1 MNRTFIALLLSAYC
15 SSSFSGYELITTGGD
30 DAEEEY
36 YLDLSSSKVS
46 GTIVLVDALT
56 SYSKVESSSSGKHL
70 SEVKQT
76 EFNCAKGLRRWHQV
90 TFYSQQGALGMQL
103 RSYQSSPNWYPLAK
117 GSIGEILLKATCG
130 SVAHR

>member
-1 MNRTFIALLLSAYC
+1 MNRTFIAVLLSAYC

-36 YLDLSSSKVS
+36 YLDLASSKVS

-56 SYSKVESSSSGKHL
+56 NYSKVEFSTSGKHL

-76 EFNCAKGLRRWHQV
+76 EFDCGKGLRRWHQV
-90 TFYSQQGALGMQL
+90 TSYSQQAALGMVL
-103 RSYQSSPNWYPLAK
+103 YSYQSSPNWYPLAK
-117 GSIGEILLKATCG
+117 GSIGEMLFKAACG

>member
-1 MNRTFIALLLSAYC
+1 MNRTFIAVLLSAYC
-15 SSSFSGYELITTGGD
+15 ASSFSGYELITTGGD

-56 SYSKVESSSSGKHL
+56 SYSKVEFSTSGKHL

-76 EFNCAKGLRRWHQV
+76 EFDCAKGQRRWHQV
-90 TFYSQQGALGMQL
+90 TFYSQQGALGMVL
-103 RSYQSSPNWYPLAK
+103 DSYQSSPNWYPLAK
-117 GSIGEILLKATCG
+117 DSIGEMLFKTACG
-130 SVAHR
+130 SVGHR